1 MQLKHPIEELFGGR
15 MSIQVD
21 IVVDHVTSDGEVDHG
36 HVRLLGSFL
45 NAGPTIMP
53 TPKQLLISPLASVI
67 NYAGWQKSALQ

>member
-1 MQLKHPIEELFGGR
+1 VQLKHPIEELFGGR

-45 NAGPTIMP
+45 KVHAI
-53 TPKQLLISPLASVI
+53 
-67 NYAGWQKSALQ
+67 